1 MPLSSVPIA
10 QLWRFLAVGV
20 LNTLFGYALYA
31 ALVAIGLQMFVAQ
44 IVGTVIAV
52 AFNYVT
58 YSRHV
63 FQSAPASRLRFV
75 LSYALNYLVSLAM
88 LAIAATAFPSPYL
101 AGFVATLVTAA
112 INFVV
117 LRRFVFAPAPDRSTI
132 NATPYLR
139 PATLS
144 E

>member
-1 MPLSSVPIA
+1 MPLSSIPVA
-10 QLWRFLAVGV
+10 QLWRFLTVGV

-52 AFNYVT
+52 SFNYVT

-63 FQSAPASRLRFV
+63 FLDAPASRLRFV

-88 LAIAATAFPSPYL
+88 LALAAIAFPSPYL

-117 LRRFVFAPAPDRSTI
+117 LSRFVFAPRPDQSAV
-132 NATPYLR
+132 NARRYLR
-139 PATLS
+139 AAASS

>member
-1 MPLSSVPIA
+1 MSVSSIPVG
-10 QLWRFLAVGV
+10 QLWRFLKVGV
-20 LNTLFGYALYA
+20 LNTLFGYALYS

-52 AFNYVT
+52 AFNYFT

-63 FQSAPASRLRFV
+63 FHAAPASRVRFV
-75 LSYALNYLVSLAM
+75 LSYALNYLVSLAA
-88 LAIAATAFPSPYL
+88 LALAAIVVPSPYL
-101 AGFVATLVTAA
+101 AGLLATLVTAA

-117 LRRFVFAPAPDRSTI
+117 LRRFVFVARADRFPAVTSLPRL
-132 NATPYLR
+132 ATV
-139 PATLS
+139 S

>member
-1 MPLSSVPIA
+1 MPVSSIPFG
-10 QLWRFLAVGV
+10 QLWRFLKVGV

-31 ALVAIGLQMFVAQ
+31 MLVAIGLQMFVAQ

-63 FQSAPASRLRFV
+63 FHAAPTSRVRF
-75 LSYALNYLVSLAM
+75 LMSYALNYLVSLAA
-88 LAIAATAFPSPYL
+88 LALAVIVVPSPYL
-101 AGFVATLVTAA
+101 AGLLAMLFTAA

-117 LRRFVFAPAPDRSTI
+117 LRRFVFVSRPDQS
-132 NATPYLR
+132 ASAFLMFR
-139 PATLS
+139 PAGS
-144 E
+144 CE

>member
-1 MPLSSVPIA
+1 MPVSSIPFG
-10 QLWRFLAVGV
+10 QLWRFLKVGV

-31 ALVAIGLQMFVAQ
+31 MLVAIGLQMFVAQ

-63 FQSAPASRLRFV
+63 FHAAPTSRVRF
-75 LSYALNYLVSLAM
+75 LMSYALNYLVSLAA
-88 LAIAATAFPSPYL
+88 LALAVIVVPSPYL
-101 AGFVATLVTAA
+101 AGLLAMLVTAA

-117 LRRFVFAPAPDRSTI
+117 LRRFVFVSR
-132 NATPYLR
+132 PYQSASALLMFR
-139 PATLS
+139 PAGS
-144 E
+144 CE

>member
-1 MPLSSVPIA
+1 MPWSSIPGA
-10 QLWRFLAVGV
+10 QLWRFLKVGA

-31 ALVAIGLQMFVAQ
+31 MLVAIGLQMFVAQ

-63 FQSAPASRLRFV
+63 FHAAPTSRMRF
-75 LSYALNYLVSLAM
+75 LMSYALNYLVSLAA
-88 LAIAATAFPSPYL
+88 LALAVIVVPSPYL
-101 AGFVATLVTAA
+101 AGLLAMLVTAA

-117 LRRFVFAPAPDRSTI
+117 LRRFVFVSRPDQS
-132 NATPYLR
+132 ASAFLMFR
-139 PATLS
+139 PAGS
-144 E
+144 CE

>member
-1 MPLSSVPIA
+1 MSSIPVG
-10 QLWRFLAVGV
+10 QLWRFLKVGV

-31 ALVAIGLQMFVAQ
+31 SLVAIGLQMFVAQ

-52 AFNYVT
+52 AFNYFT
-58 YSRHV
+58 YSQHV
-63 FQSAPASRLRFV
+63 FHAAPTSRMRFV

-88 LAIAATAFPSPYL
+88 LAVAAMAFPSPYL
-101 AGFVATLVTAA
+101 AGFVATIATAA

-117 LRRFVFAPAPDRSTI
+117 LRRFVFAARPDPSTVSAI
-132 NATPYLR
+132 PHLR

>member
-1 MPLSSVPIA
+1 MA
-10 QLWRFLAVGV
+10 QLWRFLTVGV
-20 LNTLFGYALYA
+20 LNTLVGYALYA
-31 ALVAIGLQMFVAQ
+31 ALVAVGLQMFVAQ

-52 AFNYVT
+52 AFNYMT

-63 FQSAPASRLRFV
+63 FRNAPASRLRFV
-75 LSYALNYLVSLAM
+75 LSYGLNYLVSLAA
-88 LAIAATAFPSPYL
+88 LALAAIAIPSPYL
-101 AGFVATLVTAA
+101 AGLVATLAAAA

-117 LRRFVFAPAPDRSTI
+117 LRRFVFAPRPDRSI
-132 NATPYLR
+132 ATPYLR

>member
-1 MPLSSVPIA
+1 MSSIPVG
-10 QLWRFLAVGV
+10 QLWRFLKVGV

-31 ALVAIGLQMFVAQ
+31 SLVAIGLQMFVAQ

-63 FQSAPASRLRFV
+63 FQSAPTSRLRFV
-75 LSYALNYLVSLAM
+75 LSYGLNYLVSLAA
-88 LAIAATAFPSPYL
+88 LALAAIAIPSPYL
-101 AGFVATLVTAA
+101 AGLLATLVTAA

-117 LRRFVFAPAPDRSTI
+117 LRRFVFAPGPDPSAARAMPWLQQAAI
-132 NATPYLR
+132 
-139 PATLS
+139 S

>member
-1 MPLSSVPIA
+1 MAQYSLPIA
-10 QLWRFLAVGV
+10 QLWRFLKVGV

-44 IVGTVIAV
+44 IAGTVIAV
-52 AFNYVT
+52 AFNYFT

-75 LSYALNYLVSLAM
+75 LSYALNYLVSLAA
-88 LAIAATAFPSPYL
+88 LALAAMIVPSPYL
-101 AGFVATLVTAA
+101 AGLLATLVAAA
-112 INFVV
+112 INFIV
-117 LRRFVFAPAPDRSTI
+117 LRRFVFVARPAPFPAAMPLSRL
-132 NATPYLR
+132 AT
-139 PATLS
+139 AS

>member
-1 MPLSSVPIA
+1 MPVA
-10 QLWRFLAVGV
+10 QLWRFLKVGV

-31 ALVAIGLQMFVAQ
+31 SLVAIGLQMFVAQ

-52 AFNYVT
+52 AFNYFT

-63 FQSAPASRLRFV
+63 FQSAPTSRLRFV
-75 LSYALNYLVSLAM
+75 LSYGLNYLVSLAA
-88 LAIAATAFPSPYL
+88 LALAAIAMPSPYL
-101 AGFVATLVTAA
+101 AGLVATLVTAA

-117 LRRFVFAPAPDRSTI
+117 LRRLVFAPRRDQPAV
-132 NATPYLR
+132 NAVPYLR
-139 PATLS
+139 PAAIS

>member
-1 MPLSSVPIA
+1 MPIA
-10 QLWRFLAVGV
+10 QLWRFLKVGV

-31 ALVAIGLQMFVAQ
+31 TLVAIGLQMFVAQ

-52 AFNYVT
+52 AFNYFT

-63 FQSAPASRLRFV
+63 FHAAPTSRMRFV
-75 LSYALNYLVSLAM
+75 LSYALNYLVSLAA
-88 LAIAATAFPSPYL
+88 LAVAAIVVPSPYL
-101 AGFVATLVTAA
+101 AGLLATLVTAA

-117 LRRFVFAPAPDRSTI
+117 LRRFVFAASPDQS
-132 NATPYLR
+132 AADAVPWLR
-139 PATLS
+139 PAAIS